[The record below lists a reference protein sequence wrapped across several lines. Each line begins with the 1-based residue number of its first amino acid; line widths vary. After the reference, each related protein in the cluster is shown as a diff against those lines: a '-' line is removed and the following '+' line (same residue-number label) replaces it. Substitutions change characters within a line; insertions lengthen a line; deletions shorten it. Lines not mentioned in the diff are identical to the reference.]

1 MGDTDTGEKGKGRKR
16 GLSGKAK
23 LKIPQRDISLTWGC
37 CWGSCGISNQL
48 FLILRNDKE
57 NIGFFVS
64 LGVETKEIIALLTSQ
79 SSMHSFIRPS
89 MP

>member
-1 MGDTDTGEKGKGRKR
+1 MQAEEWEIQRWGEGDEEKR

-37 CWGSCGISNQL
+37 GGTVVDFPIT

-64 LGVETKEIIALLTSQ
+64 PG
-79 SSMHSFIRPS
+79 
-89 MP
+89 